1 MHLKKKLSN
10 LCQKQKF
17 VFFFFNVIIF
27 FTLGIGA
34 NTALHLA
41 SLGGNIVLVDKNP
54 QGLSDVVEQLNLNKS
69 PAHLAIIADV
79 TVAEDVKRII
89 SETINH
95 FGKLDVLVNS
105 AGLGCEKTIM
115 SATIDDFDQLMN
127 TNLRSIVI
135 LTKLAI
141 PYLEKSKGN
150 IVNVSSIS
158 GIVPVK
164 YAFYGMSKAALD
176 HFTRSAANEF
186 GPKGIRVNSVNPS
199 FVMTPMLRQAFNAD
213 RLSYLLNKCKE
224 RYPIGRFAQLEDVSA
239 AIAFL
244 ASDAASYVTGHQ
256 LAVDG

>member
-1 MHLKKKLSN
+1 MIS
-10 LCQKQKF
+10 
-17 VFFFFNVIIF
+17 
-27 FTLGIGA
+27 FTGKTILIVGAASGIGA
-34 NTALHLA
+34 DTARLL
-41 SLGGNIVLVDKNP
+41 SKLGGNVVLADINP
-54 QGLSDVVEQLNLNKS
+54 EGLNDVVEQLKRDQS

-79 TVAEDVKRII
+79 TIAEDVKRII

-105 AGLGCEKTIM
+105 AGLGCGKTIM
-115 SATIDDFDQLMN
+115 SGSIDDFDQLMN
-127 TNLRSIVI
+127 TNLRSIII
-135 LTKLAI
+135 LTKFAV
-141 PYLEKSKGN
+141 PHLEKSKGN

-164 YAFYGMSKAALD
+164 YAFYGCTKAALD

-186 GPKGIRVNSVNPS
+186 GPRGIRVNSVNPS
-199 FVMTPMLRQAFNAD
+199 FVLTNMLERAVSVEKLA
-213 RLSYLLNKCKE
+213 YLLDKCRE
-224 RYPIGRFAQLEDVSA
+224 RYPIGRFARLDEVSA